1 MSMVGTRHG
10 AANILTRA
18 HLMPAPPN
26 GRNGVMVFCYPWV
39 QGMQEAP
46 AKREERHVPLS
57 DTLVTMKIIDT
68 LVANTA

>member
-1 MSMVGTRHG
+1 
-10 AANILTRA
+10 
-18 HLMPAPPN
+18 
-26 GRNGVMVFCYPWV
+26 MVFCYPWI

>member
-1 MSMVGTRHG
+1 
-10 AANILTRA
+10 
-18 HLMPAPPN
+18 MPAPPN

-57 DTLVTMKIIDT
+57 DTLVTMKFIDT